1 MKYLKK
7 IFENDNYRE
16 IVEYLDTI
24 LIPLVDLEFDYKIQ
38 VGKHGQFSCN
48 FVEYL
53 IRQGHNKV
61 LNTVSNKDDFSNISI
76 EIIKRSE
83 WWKTDLEMVSD
94 VILSCALYLK
104 DKQFLPRATAI
115 HFADIIKTEYIDK
128 LDDIQMLFKKSGL
141 GVGVGDVFGNNI
153 HKTSGVDNQYEYEI
167 IFKK

>member
-7 IFENDNYRE
+7 IFENNNYKE

-24 LIPLVDLEFDYKIQ
+24 LIPLVDIEFDYKIQ
-38 VGKHGQFSCN
+38 VGNYIDGN
-48 FVEYL
+48 FEYL

-61 LNTVSNKDDFSNISI
+61 LNTVSNKADFSNISI

-83 WWKTDLEMVSD
+83 WWKTDLEIVND
-94 VILSCALYLK
+94 AILSCALYLK
-104 DKQFLPRATAI
+104 DKEFLPKATAI
-115 HFADIIKTEYIDK
+115 HFEDFIKTEYIDK

-141 GVGVGDVFGNNI
+141 GVGVGDVFGNSI

-167 IFKK
+167 RFKK